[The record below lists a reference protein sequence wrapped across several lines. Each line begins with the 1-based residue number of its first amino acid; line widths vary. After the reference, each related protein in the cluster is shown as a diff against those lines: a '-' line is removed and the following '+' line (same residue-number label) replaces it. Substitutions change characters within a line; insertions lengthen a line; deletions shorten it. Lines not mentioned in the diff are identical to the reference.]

1 MLPFQPKRE
10 EAGPGN
16 DVAFQ
21 PNQSTNFVAEAWFL
35 QYAHVSPKHQGFGR
49 VLRFP
54 PVVTWP
60 EKFEIGIELSN
71 LNKGRSFGEPISY
84 KCALCSVVL

>member
-10 EAGPGN
+10 EALGTTSRFSLISPRILLPKLG
-16 DVAFQ
+16 FC
-21 PNQSTNFVAEAWFL
+21 SMRI
-35 QYAHVSPKHQGFGR
+35 YVSPKHQGFGR